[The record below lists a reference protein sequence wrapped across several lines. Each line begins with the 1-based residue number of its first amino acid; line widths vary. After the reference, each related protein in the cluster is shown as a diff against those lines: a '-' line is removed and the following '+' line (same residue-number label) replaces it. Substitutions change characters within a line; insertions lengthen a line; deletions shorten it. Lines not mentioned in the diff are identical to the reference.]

1 MGELRGR
8 PIVYA
13 CLFTAL
19 IAALVFS
26 VSTGSPA
33 GLAGLFQ
40 PGTEGP
46 ALDVVLEDFEGIEV
60 SPSTGH
66 DGQQFYAIAREP
78 MHLSNV
84 AVSLDR
90 PRYRLQRPLFPW
102 LAWALHPFGGG
113 PGLAISMFVVGTA
126 SVLVLALTTARL
138 SMFLG
143 GGWWPAVAV
152 PVLPGVVASL
162 LIGVADTLAL
172 ALVLLSVYLALR
184 GRTWQA
190 AAAGAAAVLTKEALL
205 VILIGQAI
213 ARRQRAEI
221 AAAVTAAGTAAG
233 WWLFLRVT
241 VESDRAQVIEF
252 TWPFGGVVDSMRY
265 WMEGD
270 ALGGAFN
277 YLLIASLVAAALIL
291 TRRTHPL
298 FGGFIAFAA
307 FATLLG
313 KDVVGPGYNGTRT
326 LMPALILSL
335 LLITTRRAP
344 EPNPTG
350 ERNDRIGAAGER

>member
-1 MGELRGR
+1 VRELRGR

-13 CLFTAL
+13 SLFTAL
-19 IAALVFS
+19 VAALVFS
-26 VSTGSPA
+26 VSTDSPA

-40 PGTEGP
+40 PGTEGS
-46 ALDVVLEDFEGIEV
+46 ALEVVLEDFEGLEI
-60 SPSTGH
+60 SPNSGH
-66 DGQQFYAIAREP
+66 DGQYFYAIAREP

-90 PRYRLQRPLFPW
+90 ARYRLQRPLFPW

-126 SVLVLALTTARL
+126 SVLLLALTTSRL

-152 PVLPGVVASL
+152 PILPGVVASL

-172 ALVLLSVYLALR
+172 ALVLLSVYLALW

-190 AAAGAAAVLTKEALL
+190 AVAGAAAVLTKEALL
-205 VILIGQAI
+205 VILVGQAI

-221 AAAVTAAGTAAG
+221 AAAASAAGTAAG

-241 VESDRAQVIEF
+241 VESNQAQVIEL
-252 TWPFGGVVDSMRY
+252 TWPLGGLVDSTSY
-265 WMEGD
+265 WMEGT

-277 YLLIASLVAAALIL
+277 YLLIASSVAAALIV
-291 TRRTHPL
+291 TKRTHPL
-298 FGGFIAFAA
+298 LGGFIAFAA

-313 KDVVGPGYNGTRT
+313 KHVVGPGYNGTRT
-326 LMPALILSL
+326 LMPALVLSL
-335 LLITTRRAP
+335 LLITTRRATGP
-344 EPNPTG
+344 SPTG
-350 ERNDRIGAAGER
+350 EPNDRVGAAGER